1 MEVYFIYDVSPR
13 EKLKFEEII
22 NHFKGKLKL
31 WNCRNLT
38 IMGRI
43 QIVKTFLVPLI
54 MCRAGSTGLDKK
66 SDQRSQ

>member
-1 MEVYFIYDVSPR
+1 MYDVSLR
-13 EKLKFEEII
+13 EKFKFEEII

-31 WNCRNLT
+31 WKCRNLAI

-54 MCRAGSTGLDKK
+54 MRRTGLDKK
-66 SDQRSQ
+66 SDQKSQ